1 MEGPT
6 PLEIACTLVS
16 LARRAGAEQ
25 CDAIVSMYTEANV
38 TIRLGELEKLIEAGS
53 MSAGL
58 RVINGG
64 RTAVCSTSDLSPA
77 SLEAFAR
84 DVTSD

>member
-6 PLEIACTLVS
+6 PLEIARKVVA
-16 LARRAGAEQ
+16 LARKAGAEQ

-38 TIRLGELEKLIEAGS
+38 TVRLGELEKLIEAGS
-53 MSAGL
+53 MAVGL

-64 RTAVCSTSDLSPA
+64 RTSVC
-77 SLEAFAR
+77 
-84 DVTSD
+84 